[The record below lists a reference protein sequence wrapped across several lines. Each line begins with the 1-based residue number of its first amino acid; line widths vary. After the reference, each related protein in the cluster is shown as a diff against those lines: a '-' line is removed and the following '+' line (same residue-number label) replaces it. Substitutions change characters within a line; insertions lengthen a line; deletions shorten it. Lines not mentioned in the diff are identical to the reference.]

1 MGKDK
6 ALIALGT
13 ALNALEVRWALAG
26 GLAANRYRP
35 MPRTT
40 EDIDLVVAWDQ
51 GSRERITAALQ
62 EGGWSVR
69 FMDSDGELLRLG
81 HDEYG
86 LADLI
91 VAGTEYQLQALSR
104 ARREPLAGTFA
115 ASVLQAEDVIVHKLI
130 ANRYQDLADIEAIL
144 AAGTALDEPYIERWA
159 TFWEVSEAWRKLRQ
173 EAGP

>member
-13 ALNALEVRWALAG
+13 ALDALGVYWALAG

-40 EDIDLVVAWDQ
+40 EDIDLVVAGDQ
-51 GSRERITAALQ
+51 STRERITAALQ
-62 EGGWSVR
+62 EGGWSIR
-69 FMDSDGELLRLG
+69 FMDSDGELLRLD

-91 VAGTEYQLQALSR
+91 VAGTEYQLQALNR

-159 TFWEVSEAWRKLRQ
+159 AFWEVSEVWRKLRR
-173 EAGP
+173 GT

>member
-13 ALNALEVRWALAG
+13 ALDALGVRWALAG

-40 EDIDLVVAWDQ
+40 EDIDLVVAGDQ
-51 GSRERITAALQ
+51 GTRERITAALQ
-62 EGGWSVR
+62 KGGWSVR
-69 FMDSDGELLRLG
+69 FMDSDGELVRLG

-86 LADLI
+86 LADLM

-104 ARREPLAGTFA
+104 ARREPLTGKFA
-115 ASVLQAEDVIVHKLI
+115 ASVLEAEDVIVHKLI

-144 AAGTALDEPYIERWA
+144 AAGTPLDEPYIEHWA
-159 TFWEVSEAWRKLRQ
+159 AFWEVTEAWRKLRQ
-173 EAGP
+173 EASR